1 MLEFSLDDQRLNL
14 RCGRSRFTLSTLPA
28 SDFPSIEH
36 SPSMVEFALPQAQLK
51 KLIDRTAF
59 SMAQQDVRYYL
70 NGTLFE
76 LTPKRLR
83 AVATDGHRLA
93 LATLEA
99 DMPGVKAD
107 VHAILP
113 RKGVLELQ
121 RLLQDPEAEARVSF
135 GGALFRVV
143 TPDYAFSSK
152 LVDGKFPD
160 YTKVLPKPA
169 GKSLTAARAEMKD
182 ALSRA
187 SILSNE
193 KFRGVRL
200 VIEEGSVQILASN
213 QEQEEAEESVAVDY
227 TGDRVEIGFNVSY
240 LIDVLSVLGGESV
253 RVQFSDG
260 SSSVLM
266 EDPAVDGALYVVMP
280 MRL

>member
-1 MLEFSLDDQRLNL
+1 M
-14 RCGRSRFTLSTLPA
+14 
-28 SDFPSIEH
+28 
-36 SPSMVEFALPQAQLK
+36 
-51 KLIDRTAF
+51 
-59 SMAQQDVRYYL
+59 
-70 NGTLFE
+70 
-76 LTPKRLR
+76 
-83 AVATDGHRLA
+83 
-93 LATLEA
+93 
-99 DMPGVKAD
+99 
-107 VHAILP
+107 
-113 RKGVLELQ
+113 ELQ

-135 GGALFRVV
+135 GGSLFRVT

-169 GKSLTAARAEMKD
+169 GKSLTAARSELKD

-200 VIEEGSVQILASN
+200 VIEQGGVQILASN

-227 TGDRVEIGFNVSY
+227 SGDRVEIGFNVSY

>member
-1 MLEFSLDDQRLNL
+1 
-14 RCGRSRFTLSTLPA
+14 
-28 SDFPSIEH
+28 
-36 SPSMVEFALPQAQLK
+36 
-51 KLIDRTAF
+51 
-59 SMAQQDVRYYL
+59 MAQQDVRYYL

-121 RLLQDPEAEARVSF
+121 RLLQDPDAEARVSF
-135 GGALFRVV
+135 GGSLFRVT

-169 GKSLTAARAEMKD
+169 GKSLTGARSELKD

-200 VIEEGSVQILASN
+200 IIEQGGVQILASN

-227 TGDRVEIGFNVSY
+227 SGERVEIGFNVSY